1 MIPGHRTTGTDQSGR
16 VSGLMNLENRR
27 SCRDLPAGTMTVP
40 DLVDMFRADTG
51 SGMRIQFRR
60 RSILEMHLHKLTG
73 RRAGTF
79 RLGMK
84 PWSIR
89 LNWLSGLGEAI
100 RILRTLILT
109 GIVQAG
115 MA

>member
-1 MIPGHRTTGTDQSGR
+1 MIAGHRTTGIDQLGM
-16 VSGLMNLENRR
+16 VSGLMTLENRR
-27 SCRDLPAGTMTVP
+27 SCRDLPAGTMTFP
-40 DLVDMFRADTG
+40 DLVDMCQADTG

-73 RRAGTF
+73 RQAGTF

-115 MA
+115 MV

>member
-60 RSILEMHLHKLTG
+60 RSILEMHPRKLTG
-73 RRAGTF
+73 HQAGTF
-79 RLGMK
+79 QLGMK

-89 LNWLSGLGEAI
+89 LDWLSGPGEGI
-100 RILRTLILT
+100 RILMTLILT
-109 GIVQAG
+109 GTVQAG
-115 MA
+115 KA